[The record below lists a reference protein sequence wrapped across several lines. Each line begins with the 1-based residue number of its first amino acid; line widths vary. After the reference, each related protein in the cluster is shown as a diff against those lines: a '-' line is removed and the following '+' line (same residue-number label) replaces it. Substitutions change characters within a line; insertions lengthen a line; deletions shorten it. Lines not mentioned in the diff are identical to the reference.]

1 VRFSR
6 VFFLLALLIA
16 VAAIAWYFTSHRAPA
31 DQVTIYYTKADGASE
46 IPWTISV
53 RPQQAGE
60 TPAERQQYLV
70 LYAASQAV
78 AGPPP
83 SAAAALRFPPGTHV
97 VSASV
102 DGTTAIVDLSADVN
116 AAHGGTTSE
125 GGIFKALIWTMTS
138 LPGIDR
144 VQVTVAG
151 KKVATLPGGSF
162 ELDEPLR
169 RSDW

>member
-1 VRFSR
+1 VRSSR

-16 VAAIAWYFTSHRAPA
+16 VAAIAWYFTSHRAPV
-31 DQVTIYYTKADGASE
+31 DRITVYYTKPDGASE
-46 IPWTISV
+46 VPWTISV
-53 RPQQAGE
+53 RPQQNGE
-60 TPAERQQYLV
+60 SGDQRRQYLV

-78 AGPPP
+78 AGP
-83 SAAAALRFPPGTHV
+83 AAPIAALRFPPGTQV
-97 VSASV
+97 LSAGV
-102 DGTTAIVDLSADVN
+102 DGTTATVDLSAGVSAGQRGAMN
-116 AAHGGTTSE
+116 E
-125 GGIFKALIWTMTS
+125 GGEFKSLVWTLTA

-151 KKVATLPGGSF
+151 KKIATLPGGSF